1 MRPKHFTLL
10 LWIGLFLLLGELALE
25 YRAKKRGYGALLFD
39 PAAVASV
46 FSGEPVNVS
55 AEETT
60 AVDGFGPTKG
70 FPFRSRVVDELAPDG
85 TTRIMIA
92 SASYA
97 EDRQQPVTAIFPV
110 LLEDELRA
118 RGFDVEVLN
127 ASSNAYSLGTAARVL
142 AEEGPRWKPDLVLA
156 YHYSNDLDEIAPR
169 VLSVAGGGAPNANAG
184 EGATNDAAGEDDDDG
199 TPRTERARPWPSRL
213 MEATTAYAQ
222 AKNQLKAR
230 LVALRLLE
238 PTLPPAVLA
247 GLRERLDAVRAVT
260 ESFGAELV
268 LVQFAC
274 SHPASQGGSLPAP
287 YRNNLFRYNSY
298 LSERAWREGV
308 GDWNTLLA
316 GYGAAHGL
324 AVLDLPSDLAGRHE
338 CFRDFCHL
346 TAEGHA
352 VAARALADELEP
364 LLAARTGQ
372 DSSQDAG
379 RSAERNGDASEEG
392 GQ

>member
-1 MRPKHFTLL
+1 MRLRHFTLL
-10 LWIGLFLLLGELALE
+10 LWIALFLVLGEVALE
-25 YRAKKRGYGALLFD
+25 LRAKGKGYGALLFD
-39 PAAVASV
+39 RGALASV
-46 FSGEPVNVS
+46 FSDEATNVS
-55 AEETT
+55 AEATT
-60 AVDGFGPTKG
+60 AVDGFGPTAD
-70 FPFRSRVVDELAPDG
+70 FPFRSRVVDEVAPAG

-97 EDRQQPVTAIFPV
+97 EDRKQPVTAIFPV

-118 RGFDVEVLN
+118 RGFEVQVLN

-142 AEEGPRWKPDLVLA
+142 TEELPRWEPDLVLV

-169 VLSVAGGGAPNANAG
+169 VLSVAGGGAPNATAG
-184 EGATNDAAGEDDDDG
+184 DAEASGDDADEG
-199 TPRTERARPWPSRL
+199 TPRTERERPWPSRL

-222 AKNQLKAR
+222 AKNQIKAR
-230 LVALRLLE
+230 LVGLRLLE
-238 PTLPPAVLA
+238 PTLPPEVLA
-247 GLRERLDAVRAVT
+247 ALRERLDAVRAVT
-260 ESFGAELV
+260 ESSGAELV

-316 GYGAAHGL
+316 GYGATHDL
-324 AVLDLPSDLAGRHE
+324 AVLDLPRDLAGRHE

-346 TAEGHA
+346 KELGHQ
-352 VAARALADELEP
+352 VAARSLADALEP
-364 LLAARTGQ
+364 LLAER
-372 DSSQDAG
+372 AG
-379 RSAERNGDASEEG
+379 EGEEG
-392 GQ
+392 DE